1 MNSLSLAFEHTAI
14 GAEIDGDGEPWFNAN
29 DVCAALE
36 YVNPRDALSKH
47 VDDDD
52 VAKRDVID
60 SLGRAQKTNFV
71 NESGLYR
78 LIMGS
83 KKPAA
88 ERFKR
93 WVTKEVL
100 PSIRKTGGYSDSG
113 AQILAHVSQLKLQ
126 LDEVLELMALN
137 NPPVPRKHF
146 SAQTKKFWL
155 LTIDRCYGGM
165 CPSGNGTRIA
175 NRDENGV
182 PDWIKGAVDFDHWFQ
197 RDRNKKTE
205 GWPLSKQ
212 AHKDKTRCKDGFHGK
227 FETFQSYLKDTVI
240 PKGVK
245 PKDDNNIYSLFPA

>member
-1 MNSLSLAFEHTAI
+1 MNSLSLVFERTAI
-14 GAEIDGDGEPWFNAN
+14 SAEIDEDGEPWFNAN
-29 DVCAALE
+29 EVCAALE
-36 YVNPRDALSKH
+36 FGNPWQAISTH
-47 VDDDD
+47 VDDEDLQ
-52 VAKRDVID
+52 KMEG
-60 SLGRAQKTNFV
+60 LAQDGKNRQANFI
-71 NESGLYR
+71 NESGLYS

-88 ERFKR
+88 RRFKS
-93 WVTKEVL
+93 WVTSEVL

-126 LDEVLELMALN
+126 LDEVLEQLALK
-137 NPPVPRKHF
+137 NPPVPRKDF

-175 NRDENGV
+175 DRDENGV
-182 PDWIKGAVDFDHWFQ
+182 PRWIKGAVDFDHWFQ